1 MDLVIA
7 MTIPDNSSVGLLLL
21 LPLLDSNLSF
31 FGLLYQFLLVLL
43 LAQSVQE
50 FVRLGQ
56 DLWYQSVFIE
66 VLDIEDLA

>member
-1 MDLVIA
+1 MDFVIA
-7 MTIPDNSSVGLLLL
+7 MTIPDYSSVGLLLL
-21 LPLLDSNLSF
+21 LPLLNSNLSLLC
-31 FGLLYQFLLVLL
+31 LLYQLLLVLL

-66 VLDIEDLA
+66 VLNVEDLA